1 MQKVYNLL
9 TRHSLEIEKFP
20 MPAVVVSLYTFGQS
34 DHGKIVLKLWK
45 GCHSHK
51 YARFIHFDLIKK

>member
-45 GCHSHK
+45 GKS
-51 YARFIHFDLIKK
+51 